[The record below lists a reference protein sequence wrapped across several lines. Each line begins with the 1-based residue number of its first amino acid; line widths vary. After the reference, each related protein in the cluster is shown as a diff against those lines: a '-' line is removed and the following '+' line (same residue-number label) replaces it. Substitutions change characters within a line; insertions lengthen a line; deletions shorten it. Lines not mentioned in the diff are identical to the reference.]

1 MIPLR
6 DVNPTRTTPFMVYAI
21 IIANILIYLYNG
33 ALYPHA
39 QNPLA
44 GYELI
49 PYELVTGKNL
59 GPPIPAGFW
68 VTVFTAMFLHAN
80 LLHVGVNML
89 YLWIFGNNVEDV
101 LGHFRFFA
109 FYLLSGVGA
118 ATAQILT
125 DPLSKVPMVG
135 ASGAIA
141 GVLAAYLI
149 LFPGARIVSLVI
161 YFIIDLPAYVI
172 LGFWIFL
179 QIVNSFLIIGSGS
192 QASGG
197 VAFAAHVGG
206 FITGLA
212 ITMIFGGRRLLRGR
226 RPVNYSIFTGM
237 HNFLACL
244 LFLK

>member
-1 MIPLR
+1 MIPLK

-89 YLWIFGNNVEDV
+89 YLWIFGNNVEV
-101 LGHFRFFA
+101 APASVITIPTATGR
-109 FYLLSGVGA
+109 LSLKPTQDNYVYN
-118 ATAQILT
+118 
-125 DPLSKVPMVG
+125 VPG
-135 ASGAIA
+135 E
-141 GVLAAYLI
+141 
-149 LFPGARIVSLVI
+149 
-161 YFIIDLPAYVI
+161 DE
-172 LGFWIFL
+172 
-179 QIVNSFLIIGSGS
+179 SFLKPHRAGELAEGWFSVNRESG
-192 QASGG
+192 QADIRVG
-197 VAFAAHVGG
+197 VDYNKLLQLYFYNGTPNTFEWMYKKVKLNPGDKWLTG
-206 FITGLA
+206 FSLTY
-212 ITMIFGGRRLLRGR
+212 
-226 RPVNYSIFTGM
+226 N
-237 HNFLACL
+237 
-244 LFLK
+244 